1 MVLRCSSRLT
11 RELEMGCPLIAH
23 ADGMGGG
30 MILGPRVRHV
40 PFLPREGC
48 SGPELS
54 LLLHLSVCKELEV
67 DRQTTI
73 S

>member
-1 MVLRCSSRLT
+1 
-11 RELEMGCPLIAH
+11 
-23 ADGMGGG
+23 
-30 MILGPRVRHV
+30 MILGPGVRRV

-73 S
+73 SYSSFTHSLFLTQFIPPSLS